1 MENSNFYNTKS
12 INFIKIL
19 NKILIAFLI
28 ISIILIFALNIN
40 DTVSFKEGQIFS
52 DTPQL
57 KINAPNEVRVLKV
70 LVKEG
75 QEVKKGDTLFVLE
88 NKKTKSDY
96 DVLNTDVAAM
106 EHKIDIINKLIE
118 NTLDRKKSLIQLL
131 NIQSKIYSTD
141 RKKTALEISSLN
153 NKINLSSQQTS
164 ILTDKFKTDSILY
177 AKGAISRY
185 EMTDTK
191 NRNLDDKKVQVDIKS
206 NYNVKN
212 YDFENLHNN
221 YRRTKNDLKR
231 SIIDVDNEIQNYR
244 RDVLELQ
251 TMIKDG
257 KYNLTYIGDELKKL
271 IIISPI
277 HGTISNLFNAKQNVE
292 IENREVVSWTQPMIE
307 PAQEG
312 ICAFVCKEIN
322 GVLHFIVQTKL
333 EAGNFDILELAPTV
347 QCLTGNYRN
356 AQGIEQMPFL
366 KYVLEVKK
374 ENIIFDT
381 LQSEEGGR
389 FYKEQNRNMLILAD
403 DTIKIELPEN
413 YIWMTLNQ
421 MQVFI
426 KFNNYLNIQARSL
439 IAAISFIS

>member
-96 DVLNTDVAAM
+96 DVLNTDVASM

-292 IENREVVSWTQPMIE
+292 IANKNDLLTIIAPTKENFYAKVILDEKDLTYIKNGQ
-307 PAQEG
+307 
-312 ICAFVCKEIN
+312 EIN
-322 GVLHFIVQTKL
+322 LKL
-333 EAGNFDILELAPTV
+333 DAYNYYRFGAIKGNITYVSPSDVDRTFYCLA
-347 QCLTGNYRN
+347 N
-356 AQGIEQMPFL
+356 IK
-366 KYVLEVKK
+366 KY
-374 ENIIFDT
+374 N
-381 LQSEEGGR
+381 
-389 FYKEQNRNMLILAD
+389 
-403 DTIKIELPEN
+403 P
-413 YIWMTLNQ
+413 
-421 MQVFI
+421 
-426 KFNNYLNIQARSL
+426 NIQLKAGYKLKGEVIIEKMKLFQYIIKKLFNKIDNSTH
-439 IAAISFIS
+439 

>member
-19 NKILIAFLI
+19 NKILIAFLV
-28 ISIILIFALNIN
+28 ISIILIFTLNIN

-96 DVLNTDVAAM
+96 DVLNTDVASM
-106 EHKIDIINKLIE
+106 EHKINIINKLIE

-131 NIQSKIYSTD
+131 KIQSKIYSTD

-221 YRRTKNDLKR
+221 YRRTKK
-231 SIIDVDNEIQNYR
+231 
-244 RDVLELQ
+244 
-251 TMIKDG
+251 
-257 KYNLTYIGDELKKL
+257 
-271 IIISPI
+271 P
-277 HGTISNLFNAKQNVE
+277 
-292 IENREVVSWTQPMIE
+292 
-307 PAQEG
+307 
-312 ICAFVCKEIN
+312 
-322 GVLHFIVQTKL
+322 
-333 EAGNFDILELAPTV
+333 
-347 QCLTGNYRN
+347 
-356 AQGIEQMPFL
+356 
-366 KYVLEVKK
+366 
-374 ENIIFDT
+374 
-381 LQSEEGGR
+381 
-389 FYKEQNRNMLILAD
+389 
-403 DTIKIELPEN
+403 
-413 YIWMTLNQ
+413 NQ
-421 MQVFI
+421 IMMF
-426 KFNNYLNIQARSL
+426 
-439 IAAISFIS
+439 

>member
-19 NKILIAFLI
+19 NKILVAFLV
-28 ISIILIFALNIN
+28 ISIILIFTLNIN

-96 DVLNTDVAAM
+96 DVLNTDVASM
-106 EHKIDIINKLIE
+106 EHKINIINKLIE

-131 NIQSKIYSTD
+131 KIQSKIYSTD
-141 RKKTALEISSLN
+141 RKKTELEISSLN

-206 NYNVKN
+206 NYNMKN

-221 YRRTKNDLKR
+221 YSRTKNDLKR
-231 SIIDVDNEIQNYR
+231 SIIDVDNQIQNYR

-271 IIISPI
+271 IIVTPI
-277 HGTISNLFNAKQNVE
+277 NGTISNLFNAKQNVE
-292 IENREVVSWTQPMIE
+292 IANKNDLLTIIAPTKENFYAKVILDEKDLTYIKNGQ
-307 PAQEG
+307 
-312 ICAFVCKEIN
+312 EIN
-322 GVLHFIVQTKL
+322 LKL
-333 EAGNFDILELAPTV
+333 DAYNYYRFGAIKGNITYVSPSDVDRTFYCLA
-347 QCLTGNYRN
+347 N
-356 AQGIEQMPFL
+356 IK
-366 KYVLEVKK
+366 KY
-374 ENIIFDT
+374 N
-381 LQSEEGGR
+381 
-389 FYKEQNRNMLILAD
+389 
-403 DTIKIELPEN
+403 P
-413 YIWMTLNQ
+413 
-421 MQVFI
+421 
-426 KFNNYLNIQARSL
+426 NIQLKAGYKLKGEVIIEKMKLFQYIIKKLFNKIDNSTH
-439 IAAISFIS
+439 